1 MTTLKTVQIPGR
13 KVSMCAACMAAPLL
27 IQTVSSPT
35 SSEEEAAALL
45 PRHNQY
51 NYNFSKSLKWNYD
64 YNPDYPMY

>member
-13 KVSMCAACMAAPLL
+13 KVGMCAACTAAPLL

-51 NYNFSKSLKWNYD
+51 NYNFSKIIKMEL
-64 YNPDYPMY
+64 